1 MFDRAWNDDLGGGLL
16 WKTDQTCKNACINGP
31 AAIAGCLLYR
41 ITKEEDYLE
50 KAKQIYQWQLDTLC
64 QGNGAVSDNIESDG
78 KINTWCSTYNQ
89 GTFIG
94 ASQFLWELTGEQKY
108 LDEAILA
115 ADYTMHEMFHDGV
128 INTEADG
135 NDLPGFKGILS
146 RWVGKLL
153 NEGGQEQ
160 YREWMELNAENAWK
174 NQNAKGLMWT
184 LWGEKTQDTFYMPWG
199 CSAAI
204 AQLFAVIRK

>member
-1 MFDRAWNDDLGGGLL
+1 
-16 WKTDQTCKNACINGP
+16 
-31 AAIAGCLLYR
+31 
-41 ITKEEDYLE
+41 
-50 KAKQIYQWQLDTLC
+50 
-64 QGNGAVSDNIESDG
+64 
-78 KINTWCSTYNQ
+78 
-89 GTFIG
+89 
-94 ASQFLWELTGEQKY
+94 
-108 LDEAILA
+108 
-115 ADYTMHEMFHDGV
+115 MHEMFHDGV

-135 NDLPGFKGILS
+135 NDLPGFKGILA
-146 RWVGKLL
+146 RWLGKLV

-174 NQNAKGLMWT
+174 NQNAQGLMWT